1 MIGFIIKKIIGS
13 KNDREVRRLRP
24 LVAKINEIE
33 ASLQSLPAEAL
44 REKTAAW
51 KERLSRIDDKEE
63 LVAALDEL
71 LPEAFAVVKNACRRS
86 CGQEIIVRGH
96 PLKWEMIPFDVQLI
110 GGYALHSGR
119 IAEMATGEGK
129 TLVATLPV
137 YLNALSGRGVHVVTV
152 NDYLAARDSEWM
164 GAVYKM
170 AGLSVGCIL
179 HDQPPSV
186 RREQYSRDITYGTN
200 AEFGFDYLRDN
211 GMASTKEEQVQRGHY
226 YAIVDEVDSI
236 LIDEARTPLIIS
248 GPAVVNVD
256 NQYDKVKPQVES
268 LVHAQEKLC
277 HRFLSEAE
285 GLIRKLRPADG
296 SEPSNPQALEREI
309 GLLLYRV
316 KMGQPRS
323 EGLLRFLEDPENL
336 RLMNKAELE
345 LHADQSKKQLY
356 AEKEELFFAMDEKSH
371 DADLTEKGR
380 NFLSPQDPDAFML
393 PDLISAFHE
402 IDSSPEPLQKRLEMK
417 TKLQADFEAK
427 AQQIHCISQLLKAYC
442 LYLKDVQYVIQE
454 NKVIIVDENTG
465 RLMTGRRWSDGLHQA
480 VEAKE
485 GVEVEHETQT
495 LATITIQNYFRLYR
509 KLAGM
514 TGTAET
520 EAQEFFDIYKLG
532 VLVIPTNKPVARKD
546 ANDSVYK
553 TRREKFSA
561 VLKEIQDVHAQGRP
575 ILVGTISVE
584 VSELL
589 SRMLKKAGII
599 HSVLN
604 AKYHQQE
611 AEIVARAGQRSAVTI
626 ATNMAG
632 RGTDI
637 KLGSGVADAGGLH
650 VIGTERH
657 EARRIDR
664 QLRGRCARQGD
675 PGSSH
680 FFISLEDDLMRLFGS
695 GRIVKYMEKMG
706 LEEDQELEHPL
717 LNRSI
722 GQAQKR
728 VEQHNFQI
736 RKRTLEYDDVMNK
749 QREVIYGFRNE
760 IIHSQDVRDRLMDIM
775 EEVVIQKVEQFT
787 TSELDLN
794 EWKVRALSDWVNLNF
809 PLGISEADI
818 AKAAESGKEEPL
830 PDSIYNGFSA
840 AQFGVCNFISD
851 KVRDAYNLKITFE
864 NPDAL
869 KE

>member
-1 MIGFIIKKIIGS
+1 
-13 KNDREVRRLRP
+13 
-24 LVAKINEIE
+24 
-33 ASLQSLPAEAL
+33 
-44 REKTAAW
+44 
-51 KERLSRIDDKEE
+51 
-63 LVAALDEL
+63 
-71 LPEAFAVVKNACRRS
+71 
-86 CGQEIIVRGH
+86 
-96 PLKWEMIPFDVQLI
+96 
-110 GGYALHSGR
+110 
-119 IAEMATGEGK
+119 
-129 TLVATLPV
+129 
-137 YLNALSGRGVHVVTV
+137 
-152 NDYLAARDSEWM
+152 M
-164 GAVYKM
+164 G
-170 AGLSVGCIL
+170 
-179 HDQPPSV
+179 
-186 RREQYSRDITYGTN
+186 
-200 AEFGFDYLRDN
+200 
-211 GMASTKEEQVQRGHY
+211 
-226 YAIVDEVDSI
+226 
-236 LIDEARTPLIIS
+236 
-248 GPAVVNVD
+248 
-256 NQYDKVKPQVES
+256 
-268 LVHAQEKLC
+268 
-277 HRFLSEAE
+277 
-285 GLIRKLRPADG
+285 
-296 SEPSNPQALEREI
+296 NP
-309 GLLLYRV
+309 
-316 KMGQPRS
+316 KS
-323 EGLLRFLEDPENL
+323 EGLLKLLEDPENL

-345 LHADQSKKQLY
+345 LHGDQSKKELY
-356 AEKEELFFAMDEKSH
+356 AQKEELFFAMDEKSH

-442 LYLKDVQYVIQE
+442 LYLKDVQYVVQD

-485 GVEVEHETQT
+485 GVEIERETQT

-520 EAQEFFDIYKLG
+520 EASEFLDIYKLG

-553 TRREKFSA
+553 TRRDKFSA
-561 VLKEIQDVHAQGRP
+561 VLQEIQDVDSHGRP

-584 VSELL
+584 VSEHL
-589 SRMLKKAGII
+589 SRMLKRAGIV

-611 AEIVARAGQRSAVTI
+611 AEIVSRAGQRRSVTF

-632 RGTDI
+632 RGTDF
-637 KLGSGVADAGGLH
+637 KLGTGVAEVGGLH

-695 GRIVKYMEKMG
+695 DRIVKVMERVG
-706 LEEDQELEHPL
+706 LEEGQELTHPL

-722 GQAQKR
+722 QQAQKR

-760 IIHSQDVRDRLMDIM
+760 IIHAAEVRDRLMDIM

-787 TSELDLN
+787 TPELDVN

-809 PLGISEADI
+809 PLGMPEGEIV
-818 AKAAESGKEEPL
+818 KAAEAAKEEPVAG
-830 PDSIYNGFSA
+830 SIYDGLSA
-840 AQFGVCNFISD
+840 AQFAVCTFISE
-851 KVRDAYNLKITFE
+851 KVRESTELKISFE
-864 NPDAL
+864 NPEQL
-869 KE
+869 RTVE